1 MIVVKSVDIYPLKS
15 CRGIGLSE
23 SELTRAGLR
32 WDRNW
37 MVVDGE
43 GVFVTQRAVP
53 QMARITTAVTQ
64 EELQIAA
71 PGMSM
76 LRIPLQDRSRAERRV
91 VVWEHECT
99 AFDEGDGASNWLS
112 DFLGGQYRLVAFDPA
127 HRRFSDRA
135 WTGADEGLNRFS
147 DGFPVLVISAASL
160 ADLNARLS
168 TPIPMNRFRPN
179 IVIDGITAYDEDH
192 LDTLSAGPIVLRI
205 VKPCTRCE
213 ITTTDQDT
221 GMRGAEP
228 LQTLSGYRS
237 NARMKGGITFGQNA
251 IVTGGFGKVLSV
263 GTPLEPRWT
272 F

>member
-1 MIVVKSVDIYPLKS
+1 MIFVKSLHIYPLKS
-15 CRGIGLSE
+15 CKGIDFSD

-32 WDRNW
+32 WDRNR
-37 MVVDGE
+37 MVVDDDGF
-43 GVFVTQRAVP
+43 FVTQRDLP
-53 QMARITTAVTQ
+53 QMAPITTAMTQ
-64 EELQIAA
+64 AVLQIAA
-71 PGMSM
+71 PGMP
-76 LRIPLQDRSRAERRV
+76 LLHIPLQDRSRAERRV
-91 VVWEHECT
+91 VVWEHACS
-99 AFDEGDGASNWLS
+99 AFDEGDGASNWLT
-112 DFLGGQYRLVAFDPA
+112 DYLGGRYRLVAFDPA
-127 HRRFSDRA
+127 HRRSSDRA

-160 ADLNARLS
+160 ADLNTRLD

-179 IVIDGITAYDEDH
+179 IVIEGISAYDEDH
-192 LDTLSAGPIVLRI
+192 LDTLSAGPIVLRV

-237 NARMKGGITFGQNA
+237 NARMQGGVTFGQNA
-251 IVTGGFGKVLSV
+251 IVTGGFGQVLSV
-263 GTPLEPRWT
+263 GTPLEARWT